1 MRTPLKKENVLQ
13 HFAYT
18 WWAYLLA
25 AVLILFSW
33 SMIYNATEYVP
44 PADKTLQITLVG
56 NFVSQDVLDYYTEKA
71 QEEFPEME
79 KITVDNIPL
88 DFTGEGD
95 YSGYTKLTVVISVG
109 EGDVY
114 LLNRD
119 LLVGYSSMQAFMPL
133 DDEVAEGGSLY
144 GLFSDEDIEAG
155 TFVADDT
162 DGQAHVYGISAQHLY
177 GFISQ
182 GADTRDLYIAC
193 TSFTK
198 NEEYALKAI
207 AWLSEQ
213 TQEERP
219 AWLDSLESETGESA
233 QESLPEIG

>member
-95 YSGYTKLTVVISVG
+95 I
-109 EGDVY
+109 Y

-233 QESLPEIG
+233 QDSLPEIG